1 MEESILISVKKMLGI
16 DEDCVDF
23 DTDIIININTVM
35 SMLNQMGVGP
45 EEGFIITGR
54 NETWDSIYT
63 DKRLSMVEEYVKV
76 SVQLAFD
83 PPTNQSMISIL
94 EKTISKLEFR
104 IGVVVT
110 DIENK
115 TGGAI

>member
-45 EEGFIITGR
+45 EKGFIVT
-54 NETWDSIYT
+54 NSTETWSELLNNVFVLNMVKTYMFLKI
-63 DKRLSMVEEYVKV
+63 KLIFEPRPLS
-76 SVQLAFD
+76 
-83 PPTNQSMISIL
+83 
-94 EKTISKLEFR
+94 
-104 IGVVVT
+104 
-110 DIENK
+110 
-115 TGGAI
+115 

>member
-45 EEGFIITGR
+45 EEGFIVT
-54 NETWDSIYT
+54 NSTETWSELLNNVFVLNMVKTYMFLKI
-63 DKRLSMVEEYVKV
+63 KLIFEPPLS
-76 SVQLAFD
+76 
-83 PPTNQSMISIL
+83 
-94 EKTISKLEFR
+94 
-104 IGVVVT
+104 
-110 DIENK
+110 
-115 TGGAI
+115 